1 MEHDVNTVPS
11 SNFLTVDIRGLLNF
25 FDEKPDW
32 AVGHATGIVGIVGED
47 LNTAC
52 LQHYLKSLDGQAV
65 VLRSPDTGRP
75 LPVTTGRKK
84 GPRLDRWIRVEWPDR
99 STTVFQTEI
108 KSWSSHGFGGIRL
121 PLSAS
126 PEEVSLHR
134 QARWDSLWE
143 SGSRRLKHPNTVKVL
158 VPMKPPADVDPE
170 SVRPLLIFWEALGP
184 GEAPDDH
191 LFRVDVADSEFQ
203 ELWVFSVSNY
213 LRSLHSEEG
222 DSIKLKMPEAVL
234 RLRSLNRMFSA

>member
-1 MEHDVNTVPS
+1 MDHDVNTADS
-11 SNFLTVDIRGLLNF
+11 SNFLTADIEGLLNF

-32 AVGHATGIVGIVGED
+32 GVGHATGIVAVVGED
-47 LNTAC
+47 LNSAC
-52 LQHYLKSLDGQAV
+52 LQHYLKCRGGSAT
-65 VLRSPDTGRP
+65 VLRNLKTGKCF
-75 LPVTTGRKK
+75 PVTTGHTK

-108 KSWSSHGFGGIRL
+108 KSWSAHGFGGIRL

-126 PEEVSLHR
+126 PEEVSVHR
-134 QARWDSLWE
+134 QARWDSLWD
-143 SGSRRLKHPNTVKVL
+143 SGTRRLKHPQVVKVL
-158 VPMKPPADVDPE
+158 VRMKPPAGVTPE

-184 GEAPDDH
+184 AEAPDDH

-213 LRSLHSEEG
+213 LRSLLSEEV
-222 DSIKLKMPEAVL
+222 DSIKLEMPEAVL